1 MKGLHATETRTLTF
15 EARMTDATD
24 VTPAEAPEKP
34 KRRLTG
40 LLAGLGG
47 ALVLGG
53 AGFYVTWAGVVD
65 PAGLMKHEAP
75 EAGATIGDVA
85 FVAMEPIMI
94 SLPPGASARHLRFTG
109 QLEVEPA
116 EAEAVAQVMPRI
128 LDVLN
133 TYLRAVE
140 VRDLEQPS
148 SLARL
153 RAQMLRRVQV
163 VTGDGIVRDLL
174 ITEFVLN

>member
-1 MKGLHATETRTLTF
+1 LGLVL
-15 EARMTDATD
+15 
-24 VTPAEAPEKP
+24 
-34 KRRLTG
+34 G
-40 LLAGLGG
+40 LAGGVL
-47 ALVLGG
+47 LGG
-53 AGFYVTWAGVVD
+53 AGFYATWAGLVD
-65 PAGLMKHEAP
+65 PAGLLTHEAP
-75 EAGATIGDVA
+75 EAEAEHGDVS
-85 FVAMEPIMI
+85 FVALDAIMI
-94 SLPPGASARHLRFTG
+94 SLPPGSSARHLRFTG

-116 EAEAVAQVMPRI
+116 QAEAVTELMPRI

-163 VTGDGIVRDLL
+163 VTGEGMVRDLL